1 MTLVLIARK
10 DTWIHI
16 KDREKLFYNCQVF
29 NPKYAWF
36 AFFAFSNCDSID
48 KLNYFKDEL
57 RCYHSHFEYNLFQL
71 KKEQSDQEDGRLWL
85 KQEPLNLV
93 PWKLRLYWIILLPVT
108 SILLRI
114 LSKTCIQLS
123 WHITTWKLL
132 PLILCNQ
139 LCRIFCP
146 NLLTLDLVVIVFCG
160 QFVFLFF
167 F

>member
-16 KDREKLFYNCQVF
+16 KDREKLFF
-29 NPKYAWF
+29 DPKYAWF
-36 AFFAFSNCDSID
+36 AFFAFSNCNSID
-48 KLNYFKDEL
+48 KLNYFKDGL
-57 RCYHSHFEYNLFQL
+57 WCFHSHFEYNLFQL

-108 SILLRI
+108 SILLTI

-146 NLLTLDLVVIVFCG
+146 NLLILDLVVIVFCG